1 MQDRL
6 AKMNKR
12 IKELRKYL
20 QYNQKQFAD
29 ALGIAQTS
37 VSFLEREG
45 SNVTEQNIKTICTIF
60 NVREEWL
67 REGKGDMFKSLS
79 PDEELIKYV
88 SELVQ
93 DGDQLKKDL
102 ILTILK
108 LDSEDWKVIKKII
121 TSLSSSI

>member
-1 MQDRL
+1 
-6 AKMNKR
+6 MNKR

-45 SNVTEQNIKTICTIF
+45 SNVTEQNIKTICTVF

-67 REGKGDMFKSLS
+67 RDGKGDIFKSLS
-79 PDEELIKYV
+79 PEEEIIKYI

-108 LDSEDWKVIKKII
+108 LDSEDWKVIKTLI
-121 TSLSSSI
+121 TGLNSNTKR

>member
-1 MQDRL
+1 
-6 AKMNKR
+6 MNKR

-45 SNVTEQNIKTICTIF
+45 SNVTE
-60 NVREEWL
+60 
-67 REGKGDMFKSLS
+67 
-79 PDEELIKYV
+79 
-88 SELVQ
+88 LVQ

-121 TSLSSSI
+121 TGLNSNKKR

>member
-1 MQDRL
+1 
-6 AKMNKR
+6 MNKR

-45 SNVTEQNIKTICTIF
+45 SNVTKQNIKTICTIF

-79 PDEELIKYV
+79 TEEELIKYV

-121 TSLSSSI
+121 TSLS